1 MSLSHCSTWNGRKT
15 VFFISTGKKNNSLT
29 RLTNVAD
36 NLINVLWSKI
46 KNLLPATFCLF
57 SFFKTVDSTYISNLK
72 FADGWIRSVGLWCLP
87 TEKQPLSKD
96 AIFVHKN
103 VVYDVLSSKLVL
115 TPVCEFVGS
124 NPPMYAALE
133 LVDWLKF
140 CKRIPFVPLEQILCA

>member
-1 MSLSHCSTWNGRKT
+1 MFYDRKLK
-15 VFFISTGKKNNSLT
+15 SYS
-29 RLTNVAD
+29 R
-36 NLINVLWSKI
+36 
-46 KNLLPATFCLF
+46 PLF
-57 SFFKTVDSTYISNLK
+57 VYFRFFKTVDSTYIINLK

-133 LVDWLKF
+133 LVD
-140 CKRIPFVPLEQILCA
+140 